1 MIDDGLFERLCNFR
15 DLGGHRTADGRTVRD
30 GLLYR
35 SDSLG
40 KLAGDDL
47 RRFDAL
53 GVRTVIDLRYPWEIA
68 QTARIPDLP
77 GRRWYNLSIEH
88 RPYDQAAL
96 GPETDPAP
104 YLAERYAEVAEDGVA
119 EIAEVLRLIAYED
132 GPTVFHCFSGKDR
145 TGLIAALVL
154 TLLGVGEEDVLADF
168 ARTELAT
175 GRLVAEWHARHPDGE
190 LRWPGYGRAPA
201 RIMELFLA
209 GLTDRY
215 GSVAGYAAQRLEAGP
230 EVVAALRDRLLEPEP
245 EPEPVRPGR

>member
-1 MIDDGLFERLCNFR
+1 MIHDGVFERLCNFR

-47 RRFDAL
+47 RRFEAL

-68 QTARIPDLP
+68 RTARVPDLP
-77 GRRWYNLSIEH
+77 GQRWYNLSIEH

-119 EIAEVLRLIAYED
+119 EIAEVLRLIAHED
-132 GPTVFHCFSGKDR
+132 GPAVFHCYSGKDR
-145 TGLIAALVL
+145 TGLVAALVL

-168 ARTELAT
+168 ARTERAT
-175 GRLVAEWHARHPDGE
+175 AGLVAEWHARNPGGE

-209 GLTDRY
+209 GLADRH
-215 GSVAGYAAQRLEAGP
+215 GSVAGYAEQRLGAGP
-230 EVVAALRDRLLEPEP
+230 ELVGALRARLLT
-245 EPEPVRPGR
+245 